1 MNLALHI
8 EKHLEV
14 VSNTFD
20 SIFLQKI
27 NETGLIIT
35 ERLKKG
41 GKIFLMGNG
50 GSAAD
55 SQHIAAEFV
64 SKLSIDRK
72 PLAALALTV
81 DTSAI
86 TAISNDYGYDYVFS
100 RQIEALVNDTDVV
113 IGISTSGNSK
123 NVILGFDKATEIG
136 AFTIGFSG
144 SNGFKNK
151 MLNACFS
158 IKSNNTARIQ
168 EGHILLGH
176 LLCGVSESHYV

>member
-86 TAISNDYGYDYVFS
+86 TAISNDYGYDYVF
-100 RQIEALVNDTDVV
+100 
-113 IGISTSGNSK
+113 
-123 NVILGFDKATEIG
+123 
-136 AFTIGFSG
+136 
-144 SNGFKNK
+144 
-151 MLNACFS
+151 
-158 IKSNNTARIQ
+158 
-168 EGHILLGH
+168 
-176 LLCGVSESHYV
+176 